1 MNKAITVQGALFSG
15 AAICLTLLSLW
26 LPRLSPSVE
35 LLGAAFLIVLLGV
48 PHGALDPVIAKQ
60 EYRVSGQREW
70 FLFTAG
76 YLALMLGVIL
86 LWSQW
91 PFVFLAGFLIIT
103 AFHFSGDPA
112 EGVSP
117 ISRVAFGG
125 AIVVLPCLLHASDV
139 ARLFSMLAGDAA
151 AARLVPALH
160 TISLGWAPFLAL
172 CALSEGRRSRLVTL
186 EFLALGTMAI
196 FASPLIGFM
205 LFFCGMHGAR
215 HILRTVNRTG
225 GAALSAVLNA
235 AIVPMLIV
243 ASVVVLSL
251 ITTREQS
258 LEIRVMRL
266 IFVGL
271 ASLTVPHMLLVEP
284 LRFGDWQKHNQLR
297 ASSHGVE

>member
-1 MNKAITVQGALFSG
+1 MNRAITVQGALFSG

-26 LPRLSPSVE
+26 LPPLSPSVE

-60 EYRVSGQREW
+60 EYCVSGRRGW
-70 FLFTAG
+70 ILFTAG

-86 LWSQW
+86 LWTQW
-91 PFVFLAGFLIIT
+91 PTAFLAGFLVIT

-112 EGVSP
+112 DGASP

-125 AIVVLPCLLHASDV
+125 AIVILPCLLHASDV
-139 ARLFSMLAGDAA
+139 ARLFSMLAGSAA

-160 TISLGWAPFLAL
+160 TISFGWVPFLAL
-172 CALSEGRRSRLVTL
+172 CALSEGRRSRMVTL
-186 EFLALGTMAI
+186 EFLALGAMAML
-196 FASPLIGFM
+196 ASPLVGFM

-215 HILRTVNRTG
+215 HILRTVNRTQ
-225 GAALSAVLNA
+225 GAALGAVLNA

-243 ASVVVLSL
+243 ASVVALLL

-284 LRFGDWQKHNQLR
+284 LRFRDWQKHDQ
-297 ASSHGVE
+297 